1 MSEIDTAQP
10 APDQQGSAAVTKLY
24 RFTSPDLASRPAF
37 DPGRA
42 TLDLL
47 RRYEPM
53 GRAGRRSFMAGLT
66 ALAGGMPLLARALGP
81 EPLVLDE
88 SHGKKYPPQH
98 SSKVMEPVSVH
109 EIQQVSEKNLDFAT
123 YEYITGGA
131 EDEYTLRDNIAAYQ
145 KTRLRQH
152 VAVDV
157 SHVDTRLELLGQ
169 KLNFPI
175 MLDPTTKNP
184 VVPDGDKL
192 AAIGAH
198 GAGAI
203 YGVTA
208 ALSFIDDLYKSSQA
222 PTWWCSQL
230 AHWTKQEAQNW
241 ARQNTEAGSTW
252 LGVCV
257 DHEYTPNRD
266 RNIRN
271 KFGDYEAGV
280 LRPATANI
288 TWQYI
293 DWLRSASKVPIIVKG
308 ILNGEDAEAA
318 VKNGADAIIVSN
330 HGGRAYDG
338 AVPTLMALPE
348 CVAAVGGKIP
358 VLLDGGIRRGS
369 DVLKALALGA
379 KAVLV
384 GRPPAWGVSAFGSVG
399 VQRVMELLS
408 AELTVSMAIAGAPNL
423 ASIKRTMVRLPWEEY
438 PT

>member
-1 MSEIDTAQP
+1 MSANDTTT
-10 APDQQGSAAVTKLY
+10 SRLY
-24 RFTSPDLASRPAF
+24 RFKAKELADRAPF
-37 DPGRA
+37 DPGQV
-42 TLDLL
+42 TMDLL
-47 RRYEPM
+47 RRYEPV
-53 GRAGRRSFMAGLT
+53 GHVGRRRFMAE
-66 ALAGGMPLLARALGP
+66 LAAVVGGAPMLARALGP
-81 EPLVLDE
+81 DPLVLDE
-88 SHGKKYPPQH
+88 SHDKKYPPQH
-98 SSKVMEPVSVH
+98 NEKVMQPVNVH

-131 EDEYTLRDNIAAYQ
+131 EDEYTLLGNIEAYQ
-145 KTRLRQH
+145 RCRLRQR

-157 SHVDTRLELLGQ
+157 SQIDTSLELLGQ
-169 KLNFPI
+169 KLKYPI

-208 ALSFIDDLYKSSQA
+208 ALSFIDDLYKANQA
-222 PTWWCSQL
+222 PIWWCSQL
-230 AHWTKQEAQNW
+230 GHSNKEEAQDW
-241 ARQNTEAGSTW
+241 ARQNTEAGSVW

-257 DHEYTPNRD
+257 DHTFTPNRD

-280 LRPATANI
+280 LRPGTTNLS
-288 TWQYI
+288 WKYI

-318 VKNGADAIIVSN
+318 VQHGADAIIVSN

-348 CVAAVGGKIP
+348 CVDAVGGKIP

-369 DVLKALALGA
+369 DILKALALGA

-384 GRPPAWGVSAFGSVG
+384 GRPPAWGVSAFGAVG
-399 VQRVMELLS
+399 VQRVMELLA
-408 AELTVSMAIAGAPNL
+408 AELTVSMGIAGAPNL
-423 ASIKRTMVRLPWEEY
+423 ASIQRSMVRLPWEEFHI
-438 PT
+438 